1 MEIDEEYLRARYSRI
16 NIEELL
22 ELHANEEN
30 LTKVAK
36 LLLHEELSKRGI
48 DNVHELSDY
57 EINKIIEAKTIRE
70 KGLDLPAKKT
80 RRDIL
85 GAFLFVIPIGW
96 LYLSVRT
103 IRESISIYDI
113 GTIMANSSMDA
124 ADIII
129 GLFAILLIGAS
140 IIYLLAAL
148 GFEKLPTDDET
159 TSIGWR
165 WLRFLFT
172 TAFAAILISG
182 LIKKVTED
190 IKFLEIE
197 NNNTFISTGK
207 FVRTAFECKRMG
219 GFVSHDRK
227 RCLIVSKK

>member
-1 MEIDEEYLRARYSRI
+1 M
-16 NIEELL
+16 
-22 ELHANEEN
+22 
-30 LTKVAK
+30 
-36 LLLHEELSKRGI
+36 LLHEELSKRGI
-48 DNVHELSDY
+48 DNVHALSDY

-129 GLFAILLIGAS
+129 GLFATLLIGAS

-182 LIKKVTED
+182 LIKKVT
-190 IKFLEIE
+190 K
-197 NNNTFISTGK
+197 T
-207 FVRTAFECKRMG
+207 
-219 GFVSHDRK
+219 
-227 RCLIVSKK
+227 